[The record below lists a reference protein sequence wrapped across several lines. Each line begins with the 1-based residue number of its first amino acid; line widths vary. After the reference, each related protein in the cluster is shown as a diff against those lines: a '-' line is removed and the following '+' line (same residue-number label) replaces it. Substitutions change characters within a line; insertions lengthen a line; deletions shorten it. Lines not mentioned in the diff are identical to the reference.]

1 MSSRARMCFR
11 LGHVVQCAGGQA
23 FHQQG
28 DLNMQLNRVMTVA
41 ALAVGGVILSNQFK
55 KNRGTSSSV
64 EESIEV
70 NVPVRTAYNQFTQ
83 FTEFPRFMDS
93 VREIRQLD
101 DRHLHWRANV
111 AGEEKEWDAEI
122 TEQIPDKRIAW
133 RSIGGVRNAGSVTFH
148 KISDNVTRI
157 MLQMD
162 YEPEGPLESL
172 GDAIGAVRMEART
185 NLTKFKEMLEKRGTE
200 TGAWRG
206 SIAQH

>member
-1 MSSRARMCFR
+1 
-11 LGHVVQCAGGQA
+11 
-23 FHQQG
+23 
-28 DLNMQLNRVMTVA
+28 MQLNRVMTVA
-41 ALAVGGVILSNQFK
+41 ALAVGGMMLSK
-55 KNRGTSSSV
+55 KLKRNRASNGGSSV

-70 NVPVRTAYNQFTQ
+70 NVPLKTAYNQWTQ

-93 VREIRQLD
+93 VHEIRQLD
-101 DRHLHWRANV
+101 DKHLHWKANV

-133 RSIGGVRNAGSVTFH
+133 RSTGGVRNAGVVTFH
-148 KISDNVTRI
+148 KISDECTRI

-162 YEPEGPLESL
+162 YEPENMAEKV
-172 GDAIGAVRMEART
+172 GDMLGAVRMEARG
-185 NLTKFKEMLEKRGTE
+185 NLKNFKELLEKRGHE